1 MSPER
6 ERVSAAAAAG
16 TALAD
21 RVGLTEDRLTALEI
35 KLSFTEDLVDQLN
48 DVIVRQQQQIEQLCR
63 EVADLRQ
70 RPDDGTPV
78 PFRSL
83 RDEMPP
89 HY

>member
-1 MSPER
+1 MSLER
-6 ERVSAAAAAG
+6 ERVSAAAAAS
-16 TALAD
+16 TAWAD
-21 RVGLTEDRLTALEI
+21 RLCLTEDRLTALEI